1 MVRAVRRTGRR
12 RDRVLDI
19 EVVRPQDL
27 TPASLERW
35 AQLQAAD
42 IVLDSPFLA
51 PQWARAVECVQGE
64 GARSVRVAVLKEA
77 GREVGFFPARTGSF
91 TAMPA
96 GAPMCDYQGLVA
108 EPGVRLD
115 PKLLVQALGVHRL
128 DFTHMLES
136 QASFA
141 EHARGRTLSHVIDV
155 GQGYEAYEAERRAAG
170 VSVLRDCDKKRRKVE
185 REIGPADFTAFSR
198 STTDLDRLLA
208 WKSAQCRAT
217 GQTDVF
223 QVAWT
228 RSLLKRL
235 FERREPDFGAALFT
249 LHFGGQLAAAHLHL
263 HGRRTVHGWII
274 AHDPQFERYSPG
286 ILLFQDIL
294 RWMDS
299 TPYTRLDLGPG
310 DYRFKRELANDGLWI
325 THGFVG
331 LPSPAA
337 LARRA
342 AYGVRSAAEA
352 LPLGRVSE
360 LPGKA
365 MRRMDV
371 WRGLS

>member
-1 MVRAVRRTGRR
+1 MRQGITLV
-12 RDRVLDI
+12 DF

-27 TPASLERW
+27 TPASIERW
-35 AQLQAAD
+35 AALQSAD
-42 IVLDSPFLA
+42 IALDSPFLS
-51 PQWARAVECVQGE
+51 PQWARAVERVQGE
-64 GARSVRVAVLKEA
+64 GARNVRVAILKEA
-77 GREVGFFPARTGSF
+77 GREVGFFPARVGSF
-91 TAMPA
+91 TAMPV

-108 EPGVRLD
+108 EPGLRVEAKDLIG
-115 PKLLVQALGVHRL
+115 ALGVDRL
-128 DFTHMLES
+128 DFTFMLEE
-136 QASFA
+136 QAVFA
-141 EHARGRTLSHVIDV
+141 KHARGRDLSYVVDV
-155 GQGYEAYEAERRAAG
+155 AGGYSAYEAERRAAG
-170 VSVLRDCDKKRRKVE
+170 ASVLKDSDKKRRKVE
-185 REIGPADFTAFSR
+185 REVGPVEFQAFSR
-198 STTDLDRLLA
+198 STTDFDQLLA

-235 FERREPDFGAALFT
+235 FESREPDFGAALFT
-249 LHFGGQLAAAHLHL
+249 LHFGGELAAVHLHL

-274 AHDPQFERYSPG
+274 AHDSRFERYSPG

-294 RWMDS
+294 RWMDG
-299 TPYTRLDLGPG
+299 TPYSRLDLGPG
-310 DYRFKRELANDGLWI
+310 DYRFKRELSNAGQWV

-342 AYGVRSAAEA
+342 AYGVRQAAEA